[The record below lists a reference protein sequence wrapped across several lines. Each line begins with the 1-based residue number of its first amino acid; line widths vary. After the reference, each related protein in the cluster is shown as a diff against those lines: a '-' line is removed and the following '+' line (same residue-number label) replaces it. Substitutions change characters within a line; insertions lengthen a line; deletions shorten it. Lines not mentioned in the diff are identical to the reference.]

1 MICGRP
7 AVKDF
12 SECQD
17 HRGPNPNKGQYGMQS
32 DLDKFPLVKLA
43 QIYRKMITDARVLS
57 VRASIEVVRG
67 RITQLAERIDFN
79 DAPDRMYRL
88 DKLWR
93 EYVDANERKADSE
106 VKVLE
111 HQITAEF
118 DKAHED
124 YAAWQQML
132 QALDLDRKL
141 VADEVKIVKE
151 MHAILTAEDA
161 RDLVAKMLSIVLR
174 VFGEDRKGLR
184 QVQYEFV
191 RLIGDHPDTNLP
203 PMDDEDESVV
213 DLQMETDME
222 LHAKKD

>member
-1 MICGRP
+1 MICGMP
-7 AVKDF
+7 VVKDF
-12 SECQD
+12 SRCQT
-17 HRGPNPNKGQYGMQS
+17 HQGPNPNKGQYGMQS

-43 QIYRKMITDARVLS
+43 QTYKKMITDARVLS

-79 DAPDRMYRL
+79 DAPDRMYKL
-88 DKLWR
+88 DKMWR
-93 EYVDANERKADSE
+93 EYMDAKGRKSGAE
-106 VKVLE
+106 VTVLE

-124 YAAWQQML
+124 YAAWSQML

-161 RDLVAKMLSIVLR
+161 RDLVAKMLSIILR
-174 VFGEDRKGLR
+174 VFADDKKGLR

-203 PMDDEDESVV
+203 SMDEEDEDVI
-213 DLQMETDME
+213 DIE
-222 LHAKKD
+222 LHAEKD